1 MAHMICNELI
11 SSYISATYWKL
22 IYRFWYNLYLMKRN
36 VIYNII
42 CFIYTVRRQY
52 NTVDPIEPKIRFIL
66 DIPVTN
72 AWIWPIW
79 GGLVHIQSRFYSNY
93 IRFNLVF
100 PSIFVH
106 WWHLCNKEQF
116 TLLSNKPFI
125 LQIYLI
131 WSHIYGL

>member
-1 MAHMICNELI
+1 MGHIIWNELI
-11 SSYISATYWKL
+11 SSYISATYCKL
-22 IYRFWYNLYLMKRN
+22 IYRIWYNLYLMKHN

-42 CFIYTVRRQY
+42 LFIYTVGRQY
-52 NTVDPIEPKIRFIL
+52 NTVDLIEPKISFFVDSL
-66 DIPVTN
+66 VTN
-72 AWIWPIW
+72 ARIWSIS
-79 GGLVHIQSRFYSNY
+79 GGLVHIQGHFYADY

-100 PSIFVH
+100 CIHFRSFKT
-106 WWHLCNKEQF
+106 LCNKEQF